1 MLRQQ
6 PARWQRQLQWI
17 PASRLGAW
25 LFARTLHA
33 IDLPLLRATRGRL
46 SVPGVL
52 SGLPVVTL
60 TTVGAKSGLPRSVP
74 VVGIEDGER
83 VVLIASSYGRPQH
96 PGWYYNLRRN
106 PDVKLMLH
114 GKSATYHAREV
125 IGEERAAYWRRAVSI
140 YRGFAA
146 YQQRSG
152 GRILPVLVLTP
163 SGE

>member
-1 MLRQQ
+1 MFRQQ
-6 PARWQRQLQWI
+6 PAWWQRQLQWI
-17 PASRLGAW
+17 PASRFGAW

-33 IDLPLLRATRGRL
+33 IDLPLLRASHGRI

-74 VVGIEDGER
+74 VVGIEDGDR
-83 VVLIASSYGRPQH
+83 VVLIASSYGRPH
-96 PGWYYNLRRN
+96 NPGWYYNLRRN
-106 PDVKLMLH
+106 PDVMLMLH
-114 GKSATYHAREV
+114 GKTAAYHAREV
-125 IGEERAAYWRRAVSI
+125 VGEEREAYWRRAVAL

-152 GRILPVLVLTP
+152 GRSLPVLVLTP
-163 SGE
+163 SAE